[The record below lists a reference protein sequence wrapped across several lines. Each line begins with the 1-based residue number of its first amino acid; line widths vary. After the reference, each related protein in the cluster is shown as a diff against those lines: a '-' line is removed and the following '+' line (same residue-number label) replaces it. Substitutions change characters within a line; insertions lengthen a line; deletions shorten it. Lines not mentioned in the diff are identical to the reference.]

1 MNQRCAK
8 TDAGRDEIKNRSRKL
23 SRPARNLLL
32 VMDTTH
38 TAQDWLHLVHGASED
53 DLQQLLAEG
62 LIEGKD
68 DSQAPRVVAGASLAD
83 ALARLPYDQLYSL
96 LTSQARERF
105 GLALFGDERNARD
118 RAARLCEPLH
128 GVSDGGESLFGP
140 RAPRPVP
147 SAGRKRSASLRL
159 R

>member
-38 TAQDWLHLVHGASED
+38 TAQEWLHLVHGVTEE

-68 DSQAPRVVAGASLAD
+68 DPQAPRAGVTASLAD

-105 GLALFGDERNARD
+105 GLIKGYKMVLEVEKCANIDELRALALRFLDLVKEQQGDAVYRQMRMA
-118 RAARLCEPLH
+118 L
-128 GVSDGGESLFGP
+128 GVQG
-140 RAPRPVP
+140 
-147 SAGRKRSASLRL
+147 
-159 R
+159 